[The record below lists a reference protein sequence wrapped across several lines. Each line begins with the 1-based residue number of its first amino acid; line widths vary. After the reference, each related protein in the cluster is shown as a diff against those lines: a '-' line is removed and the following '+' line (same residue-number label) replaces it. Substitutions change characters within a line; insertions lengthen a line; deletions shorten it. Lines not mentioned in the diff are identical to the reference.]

1 MTKKFLGLVFFGN
14 FRRKNRNVGSGDP
27 DFSGEYVSDP
37 QNFEG
42 FLDSSLGTTIVPNE
56 DPACGTVFRNKHVKQ
71 GPSAKFHHVGV

>member
-1 MTKKFLGLVFFGN
+1 MWKKFLGLSHFSD
-14 FRRKNRNVGSGDP
+14 KNRKVGFGDP
-27 DFSGEYVSDP
+27 NFLEEYVSDP